1 MGIQRGDRIA
11 PATSSSTTDPLIQK
25 FGQLHVLDDL
35 IRLRAADAVQC
46 LILAYPDSDKDAASY
61 SYYTG
66 QDLDEM
72 IDQTVAV
79 LVKHGFQPVRFTG
92 NRSLASCKLT
102 NLL

>member
-1 MGIQRGDRIA
+1 MGIQRGDQTA

-35 IRLRAADAVQC
+35 IRLRAADAIQDP
-46 LILAYPDSDKDAASY
+46 ILAYPNSDKDAASY

-72 IDQTVAV
+72 INQTLAV
-79 LVKHGFQPVRFTG
+79 LLNRRFQPVCFIG
-92 NRSLASCKLT
+92 NRTMASCELT
-102 NLL
+102 KFL